1 MKKMKEY
8 NKYRVGFRGSMP
20 NYEKTARSEALQ
32 AKIQKAREVRWDGDY
47 KAGYDSHECL
57 C

>member
-47 KAGYDSHECL
+47 KAGYDSH
-57 C
+57 